1 MTHYLIEVAIW
12 ILLIFLIGCL
22 IGWFLRKLFGT
33 AEATRV
39 EPPAE
44 PVRAVEPLRPAP
56 PPSPPPA
63 AVKPE
68 PVAAPVPPAPPKP
81 VVIPEPAAAPV
92 AAMPAA
98 APARMERPRGL
109 EAARG
114 GKPDQLQR
122 INGIGPKNEK
132 ILHTLGFFHFDQI
145 ASWTPQQISWVDD
158 HLKFNGR
165 IGREEWIE
173 QSRLLAG
180 GAEEEFN
187 QRFGPRKNR
196 PS

>member
-1 MTHYLIEVAIW
+1 MMHYVIELGVW
-12 ILLIFLIGCL
+12 TLLIFFIGCL
-22 IGWFLRKLFGT
+22 IGWLLRKLFGST
-33 AEATRV
+33 EPSQTEVPAEPLRAVESVRPAAPPV
-39 EPPAE
+39 VAEPEPAPAPVMSAPVEIPEPPAVL
-44 PVRAVEPLRPAP
+44 PV
-56 PPSPPPA
+56 
-63 AVKPE
+63 
-68 PVAAPVPPAPPKP
+68 
-81 VVIPEPAAAPV
+81 
-92 AAMPAA
+92 AMPAP
-98 APARMERPRGL
+98 APAQARMERPRGL

-114 GKPDQLQR
+114 GEPDQLQR

-145 ASWTPQQISWVDD
+145 AAWTPQQISWVDD

>member
-1 MTHYLIEVAIW
+1 MIHYLIEVALW

-22 IGWFLRKLFGT
+22 IGWFLRKLFGRGEV
-33 AEATRV
+33 ARV
-39 EPPAE
+39 EPVAE
-44 PVRAVEPLRPAP
+44 PARAVEPVRPMP
-56 PPSPPPA
+56 PTPRPPEPL
-63 AVKPE
+63 KPE
-68 PVAAPVPPAPPKP
+68 PA
-81 VVIPEPAAAPV
+81 
-92 AAMPAA
+92 PAA

-196 PS
+196 PA